1 VSLEED
7 ESQIS
12 VTIHDDGRGLP
23 EDFDLEE
30 SGRLGL
36 RIVQTLVE
44 EGLHGQFEIRN
55 DHGVSAIVRFPKA
68 GHAWQRVEA
77 Q

>member
-1 VSLEED
+1 
-7 ESQIS
+7 
-12 VTIHDDGRGLP
+12 
-23 EDFDLEE
+23 
-30 SGRLGL
+30 
-36 RIVQTLVE
+36 VQTLVE